1 MKKLKALLANL
12 LDALACRDLP
22 FKKAP
27 SQYNADAL
35 VQQVKRGDLPASS
48 VDGNSWVICRS
59 EGYFSLVRRTKLAW
73 MVFTGKADALTWSQ
87 GQ

>member
-1 MKKLKALLANL
+1 VNKLKAILLNV

-27 SQYNADAL
+27 SQYNVDTL
-35 VQQVKRGDLPASS
+35 IKQVKRGDLPASS
-48 VDGNSWVICRS
+48 ADGINWVVCRS
-59 EGYFSLVRRTKLAW
+59 EGYFSLIQRTKLAW
-73 MVFTGKADALTWSQ
+73 KVFTGKADALTWGQ